1 MDTIRQQF
9 PNVNE
14 ETWPVLE
21 AWAVLLREWNTKI
34 NLISRKDIEHLE
46 GRHLSH
52 CLAITNHLKL
62 MNGARV
68 MDVGTGGGFPG
79 IIMAICYP
87 QAHFTLIDSIGK
99 KITVVQDLVEKLG
112 LKNVEARQC
121 RAEEIKKQ
129 FDFITGRAVKN
140 LPEYFS
146 WIKGNLRR
154 GERNSIPNGVLYWKG
169 ASWEMSWPPW
179 VSNLAKRFRWK
190 RRLPTHT
197 SSKSISC
204 TLMRGT
210 CRGHASRLNRS
221 VRACSRAAKN
231 RLNKLSLATL
241 VRRARR
247 GPSALRSLDPK
258 SR

>member
-1 MDTIRQQF
+1 MDAIRQQF

-14 ETWPVLE
+14 EAWPVLE
-21 AWAVLLREWNTKI
+21 AWGGLLREWNEKI

-62 MNGARV
+62 MNGARI

-99 KITVVQDLVEKLG
+99 KITVVQDLVDKLG

-146 WIKGNLRR
+146 WIRGNLRR

-169 ASWEMSWPPW
+169 GELEDE
-179 VSNLAKRFRWK
+179 LAALGIQPRK
-190 RRLPTHT
+190 T
-197 SSKSISC
+197 ISLQE
-204 TLMRGT
+204 TFADPYFEQKYILHFDARD
-210 CRGHASRLNRS
+210 AP
-221 VRACSRAAKN
+221 
-231 RLNKLSLATL
+231 
-241 VRRARR
+241 RARK
-247 GPSALRSLDPK
+247 PK
-258 SR
+258 KD